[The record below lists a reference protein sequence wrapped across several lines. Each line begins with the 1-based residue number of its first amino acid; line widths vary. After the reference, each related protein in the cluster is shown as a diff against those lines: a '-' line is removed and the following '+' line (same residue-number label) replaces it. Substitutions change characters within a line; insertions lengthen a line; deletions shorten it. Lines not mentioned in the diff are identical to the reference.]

1 MKYKYILTV
10 FFASLVASIGLRTYE
25 IVALTDSATGF
36 VESGMKTAATLITCI
51 IAALAVAVALCALTV
66 KRNPVK
72 LPKTSVGLGLS
83 SFLLSFG
90 ILFDIANVYF
100 SSNVP
105 DWQAALVNIS
115 GLVSVVF
122 FVCYG
127 VTAFVGFRL
136 PRALFVAP
144 VIYWLFKLVCVFTA
158 ISSISLLTDYA
169 FMMLA
174 ICAILLFMFELAKIA
189 NKIELKQSYRRILV
203 SGLLASFFSIL
214 TVVPSLIARWFGTQ
228 TVFREGSS
236 DAVVY
241 LLTGLFII
249 VFLINFFKAKNLTN
263 AKKISY

>member
-10 FFASLVASIGLRTYE
+10 FFASLAVALGLRTYE
-25 IVALTDSATGF
+25 IAALTDLATGF
-36 VESGMKTAATLITCI
+36 IESEMKTISVIITCI
-51 IAALAVAVALCALTV
+51 IAALALAVAVCAFTV

-72 LPKTSVGLGLS
+72 IPKTSLGLGLA

-100 SSNVP
+100 SNNVP
-105 DWQAALVNIS
+105 EWQAALVNIS

-127 VTAFVGFRL
+127 VTAFVSLHL
-136 PRALFVAP
+136 PRALFIAP

-174 ICAILLFMFELAKIA
+174 ICGILLFMFELAKIA
-189 NKIELKQSYRRILV
+189 NKIELKQCYRRLLIW
-203 SGLLASFFSIL
+203 GLLAAFFSIL
-214 TVVPSLIARWFGTQ
+214 TVASPLLARLFGAETI
-228 TVFREGSS
+228 FREGGS

-241 LLTGLFII
+241 LLTGIFIV
-249 VFLINFFKAKNLTN
+249 VFILNFFKAKNLTN
-263 AKKISY
+263 AKKITL

>member
-1 MKYKYILTV
+1 MKYKHILTV
-10 FFASLVASIGLRTYE
+10 FFVSLGLALGLRTYE

-36 VESGMKTAATLITCI
+36 VESDMKTAAVIITCI
-51 IAALAVAVALCALTV
+51 IAALATAVATSCFTV

-72 LPKTSVGLGLS
+72 LPRTNVGLGLA

-100 SSNVP
+100 SNNVP
-105 DWQAALVNIS
+105 EWQAALVNIS

-127 VTAFVGFRL
+127 VTAFVSFRL
-136 PRALFVAP
+136 PRALFIAP

-174 ICAILLFMFELAKIA
+174 ICAILLFMFELAKLA
-189 NKIELKQSYRRILV
+189 NKIELKKSYKRILLW
-203 SGLLASFFSIL
+203 GLLAAFFSIL
-214 TVVPSLIARWFGTQ
+214 TVVPSLAARLFGAETI
-228 TVFREGSS
+228 FREGSS

-241 LLTGLFII
+241 LLTGVFVI
-249 VFLINFFKAKNLTN
+249 VFIMNFFKAKNLTN
-263 AKKISY
+263 AKKLSL